1 MTSKYFMALL
11 SSVAV
16 VLLLRAITISYLLI
30 KRAYENR
37 AAMSPAPVTA
47 RHRTLMSRS
56 PAPLKLSTY
65 SFEELL
71 EIKRDVESE
80 VQSRRTKEVE
90 SLRAKVTDTAQTL
103 GVSIEELFGL
113 SARNGRR
120 QTKHAKGK
128 QPAKYRGPNGEEW
141 SGRGP
146 APRWMKPL
154 LVKGKTK
161 QDFLIK

>member
-1 MTSKYFMALL
+1 MELLMAR
-11 SSVAV
+11 SVQPQP
-16 VLLLRAITISYLLI
+16 
-30 KRAYENR
+30 KHEE
-37 AAMSPAPVTA
+37 
-47 RHRTLMSRS
+47 RT
-56 PAPLKLSTY
+56 PLKLAAY

-71 EIKRDVESE
+71 EIKRNVDSE
-80 VQSRRTKEVE
+80 VQSRRAKEVDG
-90 SLRAKVTDTAQTL
+90 LRAKVTETAQTL

-113 SARNGRR
+113 RSSRQNGKR
-120 QTKHAKGK
+120 QTKHPRGK

-146 APRWMKPL
+146 NPRWMKPL